1 MLILCSKKSKK
12 KMKVTPEELYEQ
24 FFQLA
29 LPVNDATN
37 VVSINGTC
45 HKLGKTK
52 DGYPEFYICTDGKE
66 GHPKSTTL
74 EYLDVCYDSP
84 CLICEDGVTKQQCF
98 SVLSLRCTGDSL
110 HLYFITIVLRIMEN
124 LPSVPTSRKLAVEF
138 DSLISIFSPSHKY
151 DENKAKGLWG
161 ELLVIEQNQM
171 PEMLIDAWHR
181 NVNDKFDFTMGK
193 DKIEVKSTASDERK
207 HTFSIGQLNPS
218 NNSNLVI
225 ASIIVRPSA
234 LSDTGLSIKN
244 LYDKLQAKI
253 HSTQTKLKLLKG
265 ITSVIG
271 IELNAFYSLAFDY
284 ATACDTL
291 QFYEASTIP
300 HIDSAAVPVG
310 VSEVS
315 FISDLKGIKS
325 LSCESQIVKESS
337 LYKSLF

>member
-52 DGYPEFYICTDGKE
+52 DGYPEFYFCTDGKE

-161 ELLVIEQNQM
+161 ELLVIEQNQK

-271 IELNAFYSLAFDY
+271 IESNAFYSLAFDY